1 MSPDTGY
8 PGHRINSPTS
18 WTWIRF
24 REECRTGPTSLSIA
38 WEKGRA
44 NAQLMEDLPC
54 LCSQER
60 VWVHLEGNEQ
70 LKVDSNSQVKLSAWP
85 FQVSLIVISPKC
97 SECQLHARE
106 GVPCSLLSAGLVA
119 ANSTV
124 NGHFLTFIQKV
135 ETTSGRLNSLFTC
148 DER

>member
-8 PGHRINSPTS
+8 PGHRVNPPTS
-18 WTWIRF
+18 WTWIRSGKSAGVDP
-24 REECRTGPTSLSIA
+24 RPSIA
-38 WEKGRA
+38 REKGRA
-44 NAQLMEDLPC
+44 NARLMEDLPC
-54 LCSQER
+54 LCSRER

-97 SECQLHARE
+97 SEYQLRARE
-106 GVPCSLLSAGLVA
+106 GAPCSLLSAGLVA

-148 DER
+148 DGR